1 MPIDIFTKGNRNKI
15 LSLID
20 PLTCSNISLA
30 YAWSHFFKE
39 ILTDNKAH
47 EKMSSNEQILKQ
59 ER

>member
-1 MPIDIFTKGNRNKI
+1 MLGHI
-15 LSLID
+15 
-20 PLTCSNISLA
+20 
-30 YAWSHFFKE
+30 FFKE